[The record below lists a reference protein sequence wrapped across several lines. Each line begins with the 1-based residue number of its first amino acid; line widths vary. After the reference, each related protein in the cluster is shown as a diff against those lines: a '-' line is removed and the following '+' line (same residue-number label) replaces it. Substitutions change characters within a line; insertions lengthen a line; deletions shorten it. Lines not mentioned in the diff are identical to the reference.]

1 MCPCSFKRKEKKGGS
16 NVKQKDKGMLE
27 HFLPALVTIVFMGIL
42 WFGSMVTAS
51 NIDKSSALN
60 QVTRK
65 YILRMETDGYL
76 TQENRTSMVSELQTL
91 GVEGVDLTG
100 TSLTNVGYGNQVILK
115 VTGTLKVRS
124 IAFRGFTKSMLKEE
138 TIPWSV
144 SRVSVAKN

>member
-1 MCPCSFKRKEKKGGS
+1 M
-16 NVKQKDKGMLE
+16 KQKDKGMLE

-65 YILRMETDGYL
+65 YMLRMEADGYL
-76 TQENRTSMVSELQTL
+76 TQENKNAMVLELQTL

-100 TSLTNVGYGNQVILK
+100 TSLTDVGYGNQVTLNVK
-115 VTGTLKVRS
+115 GTLTVRS
-124 IAFRGFTKSMLKEE
+124 IVFRGFTKSMLKEE
-138 TIPWSV
+138 TIPWTV
-144 SRVSVAKN
+144 RRVSVAKN

>member
-100 TSLTNVGYGNQVILK
+100 TSLTDVGYGNQVILR

>member
-1 MCPCSFKRKEKKGGS
+1 M
-16 NVKQKDKGMLE
+16 KQKDKGMLE

-65 YILRMETDGYL
+65 YMLRMEADGYL
-76 TQENRTSMVSELQTL
+76 TEENRTSMVTELQAL
-91 GVEGVDLTG
+91 GVEAVDLTG
-100 TSLTNVGYGNQVILK
+100 TNLADVGYGNKVSLQVK
-115 VTGTLKVRS
+115 GTLTVRS

-138 TIPWSV
+138 KIPWSV

>member
-100 TSLTNVGYGNQVILK
+100 TSLTDVGYGNQVILR

-124 IAFRGFTKSMLKEE
+124 IAFRGFPKSMLKEE

>member
-1 MCPCSFKRKEKKGGS
+1 M
-16 NVKQKDKGMLE
+16 KQKDKGMLE

-60 QVTRK
+60 QITRK
-65 YILRMETDGYL
+65 YMLRMEADGYL
-76 TQENRTSMVSELQTL
+76 TQENRMSMVSELQTL

-100 TSLTNVGYGNQVILK
+100 TSLTDVGYGNQVILK
-115 VTGTLKVRS
+115 VRGNLMVRS

-138 TIPWSV
+138 KIPWTV
-144 SRVSVAKN
+144 RRVSVAKN

>member
-1 MCPCSFKRKEKKGGS
+1 M
-16 NVKQKDKGMLE
+16 KQKDKGMLE

-65 YILRMETDGYL
+65 YMLRMEADGYL
-76 TQENRTSMVSELQTL
+76 TEENRTSMVTELQAL
-91 GVEGVDLTG
+91 GVEAVDLTG
-100 TSLTNVGYGNQVILK
+100 TNLADVGYGNKVSLQVKGIL
-115 VTGTLKVRS
+115 TVRS

-138 TIPWSV
+138 KIPWSV